1 MNKLFEKSRGQV
13 MVLYSIA
20 FAFALC
26 GAIAMGTDVA
36 VMYVNWQRAQKT
48 VDAAVLSGANYLNGG
63 TTSGGLTYT
72 GTVTPGCTGESSSDP
87 ASEAACTYA
96 VDNGLPAG
104 TVTISDTTTN
114 IKVVATQSGLPYFF
128 AKALGMSTYT
138 VSASASAVAPGP
150 VGTVNNDLFP
160 IGLQCPSATAPAGT
174 TCDPS
179 SLVAGQSLSF
189 GSKFVSVGASGNWQ
203 WLDDSNGKGGGDS
216 LLSEAIAGTAPPAS
230 FTVGGPIASE
240 PGNKGNS
247 GPVKSALASRLAS
260 CPSIADPCSGGGNPT
275 DIPAGDPCLVITPIV
290 NFKGCTG
297 SCTLTILG
305 FAEVYLEPATT
316 TSTSI
321 NGCFVSTVAGDTLTT
336 STAQNF
342 GPNSAP
348 VLSQ

>member
-1 MNKLFEKSRGQV
+1 MNTVFGKSRGQV
-13 MVLYSIA
+13 VVLYSA
-20 FAFALC
+20 ALAFALC

-36 VMYVNWQRAQKT
+36 VKYVNWQRAQKT
-48 VDAAVLSGANYLNGG
+48 VDAAALAGANYLNGG
-63 TTSGGLTYT
+63 TTTGGLTYT
-72 GTVTPGCTGESSSDP
+72 GTTTPGCSGESSSDP

-96 VDNGLPAG
+96 VNNGLPAS
-104 TVTISDTTTN
+104 TITISDTTTN

-138 VSASASAVAPGP
+138 VSASASADAPGP
-150 VGTVNNDLFP
+150 VGTVKNDLFP
-160 IGLQCPSATAPAGT
+160 VGLQCAPPCT
-174 TCDPS
+174 PS
-179 SLVAGQSLSF
+179 SLVAGQSLHF

-203 WLDDSNGKGGGDS
+203 WLDDSNGNGGGDK
-216 LLSEAIAGTAPPAS
+216 LLSEAIAGDAPPAS
-230 FTVGGPIASE
+230 FSVGDTISSE

-247 GPVKSALASRLAS
+247 GPVKNSLKTRLDS

-275 DIPAGDPCLVITPIV
+275 NIPAGDPCLVITPIV
-290 NFKGCTG
+290 NFNGCSG
-297 SCTLTILG
+297 NCSMTILG

-321 NGCFVSTVAGDTLTT
+321 NGCFVSTVAGDTVTT

-348 VLSQ
+348 VLAQ